1 MTIEQVRARQWWNT
15 LSDDAR
21 TTLLSKYSVKV
32 KDGIIHPNE
41 FVLIYAEEYH
51 NYPILQKWEYTNFNP
66 SSYVS
71 LDVPKF
77 MNNLGNQGWEL
88 VTVRSNGTYTFKRPK
103 QELIS

>member
-1 MTIEQVRARQWWNT
+1 MTIEQVKAMQWWNT
-15 LSDDAR
+15 LPSNVQEM
-21 TTLLSKYSVKV
+21 LLSKYSVRV
-32 KDGIIHPNE
+32 KDETIHPKE

-66 SSYVS
+66 SSYVR

-88 VTVRSNGTYTFKRPK
+88 VTVSSNGTYTFKRPK
-103 QELIS
+103 QEQIP